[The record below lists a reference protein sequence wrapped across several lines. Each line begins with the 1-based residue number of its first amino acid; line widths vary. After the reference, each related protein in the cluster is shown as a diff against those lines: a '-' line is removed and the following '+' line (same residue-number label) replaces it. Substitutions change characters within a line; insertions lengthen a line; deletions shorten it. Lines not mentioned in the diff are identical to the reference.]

1 MKRLVLLLLFIMS
14 AAWPPARAAENAAT
28 DQSASPPAST
38 APGAAQPANPAPPEE
53 KSHATSDDEL
63 KREAATATIFAGE
76 QKKPPVAAATGLI
89 EGIVDSV
96 LEFFN
101 LDENGNALTHY
112 GVAAFFLVMTL
123 LFRRVI
129 STFILTRLRK
139 MGGGT
144 RTGLRL
150 KLLPVLETPASVL
163 VGLLGI
169 FCALNVLKLSELTR
183 YYVDLAATVSFSL
196 VLFWGAL
203 RGANALLD
211 HLHQVALDRNL
222 DIAPFM
228 PWIKKALITVGMVL
242 GALLIAQSLGAN
254 VKAFLAGLGIGGLA
268 FALAAQDTLANFFG
282 SVVVALDQPFKIG
295 EAVQIGTISGTIEDI
310 GLRSTK
316 IRKGD
321 MSLVVMPNKTVATES
336 VNNQSRFT
344 QRSVDQAIGLPY
356 DTAPDK
362 VTAVI
367 DDIRQIILR
376 EGEVA
381 PGSVMVYFRSF
392 GASSLDIWF
401 TYNTKGPDF
410 QKHMALR
417 ERINLA
423 IMRAVAARG
432 LALAFPTQTVVLD
445 GPAAKQIAE
454 KKGEGLSK
462 TF

>member
-1 MKRLVLLLLFIMS
+1 MKPWVLLLLFALS
-14 AAWPPARAAENAAT
+14 AAWPTARAADNTANG
-28 DQSASPPAST
+28 QSSSPPASP
-38 APGAAQPANPAPPEE
+38 APVAAQPANPAPPE

-63 KREAATATIFAGE
+63 KRQAATATLFASE
-76 QKKPPVAAATGLI
+76 QKKPAVAAATGLI
-89 EGIVDSV
+89 ERIVDAA

-101 LDENGNALTHY
+101 VDENGNALAHY
-112 GVAAFFLVMTL
+112 GVAAFFLIMTL
-123 LFRRVI
+123 LLRRLI
-129 STFILTRLRK
+129 PAILIKRLHK
-139 MGGGT
+139 WGGGT

-150 KLLPVLETPASVL
+150 RLLPVLETPAGVFVS
-163 VGLLGI
+163 LLGI
-169 FCALNVLKLSELTR
+169 FCALNALKLSELTR
-183 YYVDLAATVSFSL
+183 YYIDLAATVSFSL
-196 VLFWGAL
+196 VIFWSVL
-203 RGANALLD
+203 RVANALLD
-211 HLHQVALDRNL
+211 HLHQVALDRHL

-228 PWIKKALITVGMVL
+228 PWIKKALITLFVVFGV
-242 GALLIAQSLGAN
+242 LLIAQSLGAD

-268 FALAAQDTLANFFG
+268 FALAAQDTIANLFG

-295 EAVQIGTISGTIEDI
+295 EAVQIGSVSGTVEDI

-344 QRSVDQAIGLPY
+344 QRNVDQAIGLPY
-356 DTAPDK
+356 DTAPEK
-362 VTAVI
+362 ITAVI
-367 DDIRQIILR
+367 DDIRRIILG

-381 PGSVMVYFRSF
+381 PGSVQVYFRSF
-392 GASSLDIWF
+392 GASSLDLWF

-432 LALAFPTQTVVLD
+432 LALAFPTQTIVLD
-445 GPAAKQIAE
+445 GPAARQMAE
-454 KKGEGLSK
+454 KKS
-462 TF
+462 

>member
-1 MKRLVLLLLFIMS
+1 MKRLVLLLLLIMS
-14 AAWPPARAAENAAT
+14 VAWPTVCAADNAAT
-28 DQSASPPAST
+28 DSSASPPASP
-38 APGAAQPANPAPPEE
+38 ASAAMQAANPAPPE
-53 KSHATSDDEL
+53 KSHATPDDEL
-63 KREAATATIFAGE
+63 KRQAAAVQELALK
-76 QKKPPVAAATGLI
+76 QNKPAVAAATGLI
-89 EGIVDSV
+89 ERLVDSV

-101 LDENGNALTHY
+101 VDENGNALTHY
-112 GVAAFFLVMTL
+112 GVAAFFLVITL

-129 STFILTRLRK
+129 STFVLMRLRK
-139 MGGGT
+139 MGGGS

-150 KLLPVLETPASVL
+150 KLLPVLDTPAGVF

-169 FCALNVLKLSELTR
+169 FCALNALKLSELTR

-196 VLFWGAL
+196 VIFWSVLLA
-203 RGANALLD
+203 ANALLD
-211 HLHQVALDRNL
+211 YLHEVAINRHL

-228 PWIKKALITVGMVL
+228 PWIKKALITLFVIFGI
-242 GALLIAQSLGAN
+242 LLIAQSLGAD

-268 FALAAQDTLANFFG
+268 FALAAQDTIANLFG
-282 SVVVALDQPFKIG
+282 SVVVALDQPFRIG
-295 EAVQIGTISGTIEDI
+295 EAVQIGTISGTVEDI

-376 EGEVA
+376 EEEVA
-381 PGSVMVYFRSF
+381 PSSVMVYFRSF
-392 GASSLDIWF
+392 GSSALDIWF
-401 TYNTKGPDF
+401 TYLTKGPDF
-410 QKHMALR
+410 QKSMALR

-432 LALAFPTQTVVLD
+432 LALALPAQTVVLD
-445 GPAAKQIAE
+445 GPAAKQMAE
-454 KKGEGLSK
+454 KKG
-462 TF
+462 

>member
-1 MKRLVLLLLFIMS
+1 MKRWVLLLLFALS
-14 AAWPPARAAENAAT
+14 AAWPTARAADNAAT
-28 DQSASPPAST
+28 DQSASPAPST
-38 APGAAQPANPAPPEE
+38 APAAEPQSTTAPPE
-53 KSHATSDDEL
+53 KSHATSDEEL
-63 KREAATATIFAGE
+63 KRQAATATVFARE
-76 QKKPPVAAATGLI
+76 QKKPAVVAATGLI
-89 EGIVDSV
+89 ERIVDSV

-101 LDENGNALTHY
+101 VDENGNALAHY

-123 LFRRVI
+123 LFRRLIPAIVI
-129 STFILTRLRK
+129 KRLHK
-139 MGGGT
+139 WGGGT

-150 KLLPVLETPASVL
+150 RLLPVLETPAGVF

-169 FCALNVLKLSELTR
+169 FCALNALKLSEQSR
-183 YYVDLAATVSFSL
+183 YYIDLAATVSFSL
-196 VLFWGAL
+196 VLFWGVL
-203 RGANALLD
+203 RAANALLD
-211 HLHQVALDRNL
+211 HFHQIALDRNL

-228 PWIKKALITVGMVL
+228 PWIKKALITLFVVF
-242 GALLIAQSLGAN
+242 GALLIAQSLGAD

-268 FALAAQDTLANFFG
+268 FALAAQDTIANLFG

-295 EAVQIGTISGTIEDI
+295 EAVQIGTISGTVEDI

-356 DTAPDK
+356 DTAPEK

-381 PGSVMVYFRSF
+381 PSSVMVYFRSF

-401 TYNTKGPDF
+401 TYMTKGPDF

-423 IMRAVAARG
+423 VMRAVAARG
-432 LALAFPTQTVVLD
+432 LALAFPTQTLVLD
-445 GPAAKQIAE
+445 GPVARQIAE
-454 KKGEGLSK
+454 KKG
-462 TF
+462 

>member
-1 MKRLVLLLLFIMS
+1 MKSLVLLLLFVMS
-14 AAWPPARAAENAAT
+14 AAWPTARAADSAAT
-28 DQSASPPAST
+28 DSSASPASV
-38 APGAAQPANPAPPEE
+38 AAQPANPAPPE
-53 KSHATSDDEL
+53 KSHVTSDDEL
-63 KREAATATIFAGE
+63 KREAAAVQELALK
-76 QKKPPVAAATGLI
+76 QKKPAVAAATGLI
-89 EGIVDSV
+89 ERMVDSV

-101 LDENGNALTHY
+101 VDENGNALTHY

-129 STFILTRLRK
+129 SKFVLTRLRK
-139 MGGGT
+139 IGGGSK
-144 RTGLRL
+144 TGLRL
-150 KLLPVLETPASVL
+150 RLLPVLETPAGVF

-169 FCALNVLKLSELTR
+169 FCALNALKLSELAR

-196 VLFWGAL
+196 VIFWGVLLA
-203 RGANALLD
+203 ANALLD
-211 HLHQVALDRNL
+211 HLREVAINRNL

-228 PWIKKALITVGMVL
+228 PWIKKALITLFVVFGI
-242 GALLIAQSLGAN
+242 LLIAQSLGAD

-268 FALAAQDTLANFFG
+268 FALAAQDTLSNLFG
-282 SVVVALDQPFKIG
+282 SVVVALDQPFRIG
-295 EAVQIGTISGTIEDI
+295 EAVQIGTISGTVEDI

-356 DTAPDK
+356 DTAPEK
-362 VTAVI
+362 VTAVL

-376 EGEVA
+376 EEEVA
-381 PGSVMVYFRSF
+381 PSSVLVYFRSF
-392 GASSLDIWF
+392 GASSLDVWF
-401 TYNTKGPDF
+401 TYLTKGPDF
-410 QKHMALR
+410 QKSMALR

-432 LALAFPTQTVVLD
+432 LALALPAQTVVLD
-445 GPAAKQIAE
+445 GPVAKQMAE
-454 KKGEGLSK
+454 KKS
-462 TF
+462 

>member
-1 MKRLVLLLLFIMS
+1 MKRWVLFLLFALL
-14 AAWPPARAAENAAT
+14 AAWPLARAADNAVT
-28 DQSASPPAST
+28 DQSTSPPASAAT
-38 APGAAQPANPAPPEE
+38 AAAEPSHPGPPE
-53 KSHATSDDEL
+53 KSYVTSDDEL
-63 KREAATATIFAGE
+63 KSEAAAVRQLALK
-76 QKKPPVAAATGLI
+76 QKKPAVAAATGFI
-89 EGIVDSV
+89 ERVVDSV
-96 LEFFN
+96 LEFFKV
-101 LDENGNALTHY
+101 DENGNALTHY
-112 GVAAFFLVMTL
+112 GVAAFFLLMTL

-129 STFILTRLRK
+129 PAIVIKRLHK
-139 MGGGT
+139 AGGGS

-150 KLLPVLETPASVL
+150 RLLPVLETPAGVFVSL
-163 VGLLGI
+163 IGI
-169 FCALNVLKLSELTR
+169 FCALNALKLSELTR
-183 YYVDLAATVSFSL
+183 YDIDLVATVCFSL
-196 VLFWGAL
+196 VIFWAVL
-203 RGANALLD
+203 RAVNALLD
-211 HLHQVALDRNL
+211 HFHQIAISRNL

-228 PWIKKALITVGMVL
+228 PWIKKALITLFIVF
-242 GALLIAQSLGAN
+242 GALLIAQSLGAD

-268 FALAAQDTLANFFG
+268 FALAAQDTIANLFG

-295 EAVQIGTISGTIEDI
+295 EAVQIGSISGTVEDI

-356 DTAPDK
+356 DTAPEK
-362 VTAVI
+362 ITAVI

-381 PGSVMVYFRSF
+381 PASVLVYFRSF

-401 TYNTKGPDF
+401 TYLTKGPDF
-410 QKHMALR
+410 QKHMELR

-432 LALAFPTQTVVLD
+432 LALALPAQTVVIE
-445 GPAAKQIAE
+445 GAGAKQIAE
-454 KKGEGLSK
+454 KKSLGRIL
-462 TF
+462 

>member
-1 MKRLVLLLLFIMS
+1 MKRRVLLLLFAWS
-14 AAWPPARAAENAAT
+14 AAWPLARAADNAVNVP
-28 DQSASPPAST
+28 SASPP
-38 APGAAQPANPAPPEE
+38 PGAATASAQPPDTTAEQPSNPAPPE

-63 KREAATATIFAGE
+63 KREAATATIFARE
-76 QKKPPVAAATGLI
+76 QKKPAVAAATGLI
-89 EGIVDSV
+89 ERIVDSV
-96 LEFFN
+96 LAFFN
-101 LDENGNALTHY
+101 VDENGNALTHY

-139 MGGGT
+139 MGGGS

-150 KLLPVLETPASVL
+150 RLFPVLETPASVF

-169 FCALNVLKLSELTR
+169 FCALNALKLSELTR
-183 YYVDLAATVSFSL
+183 YYIDLAATVSFSL
-196 VLFWGAL
+196 VMFWGLL
-203 RGANALLD
+203 RAINALLD
-211 HLHQVALDRNL
+211 HFHQIALDRNL

-228 PWIKKALITVGMVL
+228 PWIKKALITVCIVF
-242 GALLIAQSLGAN
+242 GALLIAQSLGAD

-295 EAVQIGTISGTIEDI
+295 EAVQIGTISGTVEDI

-362 VTAVI
+362 VAAVI

-381 PGSVMVYFRSF
+381 PSSVMVYFRSF
-392 GASSLDIWF
+392 GPSSLDLWF
-401 TYNTKGPDF
+401 TYMTKGPDF
-410 QKHMALR
+410 PKSMALR

-423 IMRAVAARG
+423 VMRAVAARG
-432 LALAFPTQTVVLD
+432 LALAFPTQTIVLD
-445 GPAAKQIAE
+445 GPVAKQMAE
-454 KKGEGLSK
+454 KRG
-462 TF
+462 

>member
-1 MKRLVLLLLFIMS
+1 MKRLVLLLLLIMS
-14 AAWPPARAAENAAT
+14 VAWPTARAADNPAT
-28 DQSASPPAST
+28 DSSASVPAST
-38 APGAAQPANPAPPEE
+38 ASAATQPANPAPPE

-63 KREAATATIFAGE
+63 KREAAAVQALALK
-76 QKKPPVAAATGLI
+76 QNKPAVAAATGLI
-89 EGIVDSV
+89 ERVVDSV

-101 LDENGNALTHY
+101 VDENANALTHY
-112 GVAAFFLVMTL
+112 GVAAFFLLITL
-123 LFRRVI
+123 LFRRLI
-129 STFILTRLRK
+129 PAIIIKRLRRA
-139 MGGGT
+139 GGGSK
-144 RTGLRL
+144 TGLRL
-150 KLLPVLETPASVL
+150 RLLPVLETPAGVF

-169 FCALNVLKLSELTR
+169 FCALNALKLSELTR
-183 YYVDLAATVSFSL
+183 YYIDLAATVSFSL

-203 RGANALLD
+203 RAANALLD
-211 HLHQVALDRNL
+211 HLHQVALERRL

-228 PWIKKALITVGMVL
+228 PWIKKALITVCIVF
-242 GALLIAQSLGAN
+242 GALLIAQSLGAD

-268 FALAAQDTLANFFG
+268 FALAAQDTIANLFG

-295 EAVQIGTISGTIEDI
+295 EAVQIGTISGTVEDI

-367 DDIRQIILR
+367 NDIRQILLR
-376 EGEVA
+376 EEEVA
-381 PGSVMVYFRSF
+381 PSSVMVYFRSF
-392 GASSLDIWF
+392 GPSALDIWF
-401 TYNTKGPDF
+401 TYLTKGPDF
-410 QKHMALR
+410 QKSMALR

-432 LALAFPTQTVVLD
+432 LALAFPTQTIVLD
-445 GPAAKQIAE
+445 GPVAKQMAE
-454 KKGEGLSK
+454 KKS
-462 TF
+462 

>member
-1 MKRLVLLLLFIMS
+1 LLGFALS
-14 AAWPPARAAENAAT
+14 VAWPTLRAADDAAT
-28 DQSASPPAST
+28 DQSASPPSA
-38 APGAAQPANPAPPEE
+38 AAQPVNPAPPE

-63 KREAATATIFAGE
+63 KRQAAAVQE
-76 QKKPPVAAATGLI
+76 LMHKKPAVVAATGFI
-89 EGIVDSV
+89 ERIVDSV

-101 LDENGNALTHY
+101 VDENGNALTHY

-129 STFILTRLRK
+129 PAIVIKRLHK
-139 MGGGT
+139 WGGGS

-150 KLLPVLETPASVL
+150 RLLPALETPAGVF

-169 FCALNVLKLSELTR
+169 FCALNALKLSELTR
-183 YYVDLAATVSFSL
+183 YYIDLAATVSFSL
-196 VLFWGAL
+196 VIFWSVLLA
-203 RGANALLD
+203 ANALLD
-211 HLHQVALDRNL
+211 YLHEVAIRRHL

-228 PWIKKALITVGMVL
+228 PWIKKALITIVVVF
-242 GALLIAQSLGAN
+242 GALMIAQSLGADI
-254 VKAFLAGLGIGGLA
+254 KAFLAGLGIGGLA
-268 FALAAQDTLANFFG
+268 FALAAQDTIANLFG

-295 EAVQIGTISGTIEDI
+295 EAVQIGTVSGTVEDI

-356 DTAPDK
+356 DTAPEK
-362 VTAVI
+362 VTAVL

-381 PGSVMVYFRSF
+381 PASVQVYFRSF

-401 TYNTKGPDF
+401 AYNTKGPDF
-410 QKHMALR
+410 QKHMVLR

-432 LALAFPTQTVVLD
+432 LALAFPTQTIVFD
-445 GPAAKQIAE
+445 GPVARQIAE
-454 KKGEGLSK
+454 KKG
-462 TF
+462 

>member
-1 MKRLVLLLLFIMS
+1 MKRLVLSLLFIMS
-14 AAWPPARAAENAAT
+14 AAWPTARAADNAANGLP
-28 DQSASPPAST
+28 AGPPAST
-38 APGAAQPANPAPPEE
+38 APAAAQPTAPAAPE

-63 KREAATATIFAGE
+63 KREAATVEALALM
-76 QKKPPVAAATGLI
+76 QKKPAVAAATGFI
-89 EGIVDSV
+89 ERIVDSV

-101 LDENGNALTHY
+101 VDENGNALTHY
-112 GVAAFFLVMTL
+112 GVAAFFLVITL

-129 STFILTRLRK
+129 SKFVLTRLRK
-139 MGGGT
+139 AGGGS

-150 KLLPVLETPASVL
+150 RLLPVLETPVGVF

-169 FCALNVLKLSELTR
+169 FCALNALKLSELTR
-183 YYVDLAATVSFSL
+183 YYTDLAATVSFSL
-196 VLFWGAL
+196 VILWSAL
-203 RGANALLD
+203 RAANALLD
-211 HLHQVALDRNL
+211 HLHQVALDRQL

-228 PWIKKALITVGMVL
+228 PWIKKALITGGIVF
-242 GALLIAQSLGAN
+242 GALLIAQSLGAD

-268 FALAAQDTLANFFG
+268 FALAAQDTIANLFG

-295 EAVQIGTISGTIEDI
+295 EAVQIGTVSGTVEDI

-321 MSLVVMPNKTVATES
+321 MSLVIMPNKTVATES

-356 DTAPDK
+356 DTAPEK
-362 VTAVI
+362 VTEVI
-367 DDIRQIILR
+367 GDIRQIILG

-381 PGSVMVYFRSF
+381 PSSVLVYFRSF

-423 IMRAVAARG
+423 IMRAVAVRG
-432 LALAFPTQTVVLD
+432 LALAFPTQTIVLD
-445 GPAAKQIAE
+445 GPVARQIAE
-454 KKGEGLSK
+454 KK
-462 TF
+462 T